1 MGISSISAAPSP
13 VCQAPIA
20 SQAPQTPQAAQTAA
34 PQTADAPAEQR
45 DLVELLREEQ
55 EKQPSLA
62 EMMQEAREK
71 AEEQS
76 ERFKLPR
83 NSRRYGDAALTAYSK
98 LARAR
103 TMGDVDAASGYAR
116 RQIAQFQSAKHSD
129 SDNAQRIEAAI
140 RQLRKAVN
148 RAGRKKRELSREK
161 LTAARQKRLMKE
173 KRLREAQRLRHQLK
187 GQQAQRMIRES
198 GYLREAEVDNRTQ
211 DQLAASRL
219 ELRQQMQQL
228 NDQFGASLESAIAQ
242 YAAAEAA
249 PPAEPAISVEA

>member
-1 MGISSISAAPSP
+1 MGVSSISAAPSP
-13 VCQAPIA
+13 ACQV
-20 SQAPQTPQAAQTAA
+20 SQAAQAPQAAQTAA
-34 PQTADAPAEQR
+34 PQAAGVSAEQR
-45 DLVELLREEQ
+45 DLVELMREER

-71 AEEQS
+71 AEEQA
-76 ERFKLPR
+76 ERFKLPK

-173 KRLREAQRLRHQLK
+173 KRLREARRLRHQLK